1 MRKYTMFVGKCLL
14 LFIGVSVLTFINSI
28 FASIYNYFGVTYT
41 QYGALIFFLSLAIFI
56 LFNLSIGVL
65 LCFLLHKLP
74 FFRICYR
81 VLPRNQIFGAIFGL
95 ALGFLAHATNFVN
108 WPWVELEQIIRV
120 PVRFIFD
127 LLPFRW
133 NEEVARRWIS
143 RAVPSGMS
151 CLICIGVF
159 IGYELF
165 SMFAVKR
172 AQSQIKQQNHR
183 VS

>member
-1 MRKYTMFVGKCLL
+1 MKKYSLLVCKLLILFVAVC
-14 LFIGVSVLTFINSI
+14 VLTFVDTTLRLILN
-28 FASIYNYFGVTYT
+28 NLCVTYE
-41 QYGALIFFLSLAIFI
+41 QYCGLFLFSGLAFLALFYIG
-56 LFNLSIGVL
+56 IGVL
-65 LCFLLHKLP
+65 LCFLVHKLP
-74 FFRICYR
+74 FFRTGYR
-81 VLPRNQIFGAIFGL
+81 VLPRKQIFWVIFSL

-165 SMFAVKR
+165 SLFAVKR
-172 AQSQIKQQNHR
+172 MQSQKAQG
-183 VS
+183 

>member
-1 MRKYTMFVGKCLL
+1 MRKYTMFVGKWLL
-14 LFIGVSVLTFINSI
+14 LFIGVSVLTLVNSI

-81 VLPRNQIFGAIFGL
+81 VLPRKQIFGAIFGL
-95 ALGFLAHATNFVN
+95 ALGFFAIDAR
-108 WPWVELEQIIRV
+108 IINL
-120 PVRFIFD
+120 PYWIGRFS
-127 LLPFRW
+127 P
-133 NEEVARRWIS
+133 NA
-143 RAVPSGMS
+143 MS
-151 CLICIGVF
+151 CLYCIGVF

>member
-1 MRKYTMFVGKCLL
+1 MKKYIMLIGKCLL

-28 FASIYNYFGVTYT
+28 FASIYNYFGITYT

-56 LFNLSIGVL
+56 LFNLSVGVL

-74 FFRICYR
+74 CFRICYR
-81 VLPRNQIFGAIFGL
+81 VLPRKQIFGAILGL
-95 ALGFLAHATNFVN
+95 ALGFFAIDAR
-108 WPWVELEQIIRV
+108 IINL
-120 PVRFIFD
+120 PYWIGRFS
-127 LLPFRW
+127 P
-133 NEEVARRWIS
+133 NA
-143 RAVPSGMS
+143 MS
-151 CLICIGVF
+151 CLYCIGVF

>member
-1 MRKYTMFVGKCLL
+1 MKKYSLLIGKILL
-14 LFIGVSVLTFINSI
+14 LVVAVYVLTFANSI
-28 FASIYNYFGVTYT
+28 LGSIINYFYATYE
-41 QYGALIFFLSLAIFI
+41 QYYGI
-56 LFNLSIGVL
+56 LFELLGWTAFALFNIGIGML
-65 LCFLLHKLP
+65 LCFLVHKLP
-74 FFRICYR
+74 FFRTGYR
-81 VLPRNQIFGAIFGL
+81 VLPRKQIFWVIFSL

-172 AQSQIKQQNHR
+172 MQSQK
-183 VS
+183 V

>member
-1 MRKYTMFVGKCLL
+1 MKKYIMLIGKCLVL
-14 LFIGVSVLTFINSI
+14 CIGVFVLDFINSI
-28 FASIYNYFGVTYT
+28 FASIYNYFGITYT

-56 LFNLSIGVL
+56 LFNLSVGVL

-74 FFRICYR
+74 CFRICYR
-81 VLPRNQIFGAIFGL
+81 VLPCKQIFGAIFGL
-95 ALGFLAHATNFVN
+95 ALGFFAIDAR
-108 WPWVELEQIIRV
+108 IINL
-120 PVRFIFD
+120 PYWIGRFS
-127 LLPFRW
+127 P
-133 NEEVARRWIS
+133 NA
-143 RAVPSGMS
+143 MS
-151 CLICIGVF
+151 CLYCIGVF

>member
-1 MRKYTMFVGKCLL
+1 MKKYIMLIGKCLL

-28 FASIYNYFGVTYT
+28 FASIYNYFGITYT

-56 LFNLSIGVL
+56 LFNLSVGVL

-74 FFRICYR
+74 CFRICYR
-81 VLPRNQIFGAIFGL
+81 VLPRKQIFEAIFGL
-95 ALGFLAHATNFVN
+95 ALGFFAIDAR
-108 WPWVELEQIIRV
+108 IINL
-120 PVRFIFD
+120 PYWIGRFS
-127 LLPFRW
+127 P
-133 NEEVARRWIS
+133 NA
-143 RAVPSGMS
+143 MS
-151 CLICIGVF
+151 CLYCIGVF